1 MNRYFYARVS
11 SKDQNLERQLDAARS
26 YSAHIDHVFSDKQS
40 GKNFERTAYK
50 EMKSLLV
57 AGDEV
62 IVKELDR
69 LGRNKELIKDEL
81 RWFKDNGI
89 TVRILDIP
97 TTLLDFGNQDWVRD
111 MVTNILVEVLA
122 AMAEQEREKTQR
134 RREEGI
140 AAMPIVD
147 GKKVSAKTGRGFGR
161 PKKEIDAVQ
170 LDGETV
176 TDACARLGISKRTWY
191 RLKKETA
198 V

>member
-11 SKDQNLERQLDAARS
+11 SKDQNLERQLKAARS
-26 YSAHIDHVFSDKQS
+26 YTDRIDRVFCDKQS
-40 GKNFERTAYK
+40 GKNFERTAYQ

-69 LGRNKELIKDEL
+69 LGRNKELIKEEL
-81 RWFKDNGI
+81 RWFKENGI

-140 AAMPIVD
+140 AAMPVVN

-161 PKKEIDAVQ
+161 PKVEVKPVRLE
-170 LDGETV
+170 GETV
-176 TDACARLGISKRTWY
+176 AAACARLGISKRTWY
-191 RLKKETA
+191 RLSA
-198 V
+198 S

>member
-1 MNRYFYARVS
+1 MSRYFYARVS
-11 SKDQNLERQLDAARS
+11 TKDQNLERQLEAARS
-26 YSAHIDHVFSDKQS
+26 YSAKIDQVFYDKQS
-40 GKNFERTAYK
+40 GKNFERSAYK

-81 RWFKDNGI
+81 RWFKENGI

-140 AAMPIVD
+140 AAMPMVD

-161 PKKEIDAVQ
+161 PKKTVDLVQ
-170 LDGETV
+170 LEGETV
-176 TDACARLGISKRTWY
+176 AAACARLGISKRTWY
-191 RLKKETA
+191 RRTEA
-198 V
+198 

>member
-11 SKDQNLERQLDAARS
+11 SKDQNLERQLEAARS
-26 YSAHIDHVFSDKQS
+26 YTDRIDRVFSDKQS

-50 EMKSLLV
+50 EMKSLLA

-62 IVKELDR
+62 IMKELDR

-81 RWFKDNGI
+81 RWFKENSI

-97 TTLLDFGNQDWVRD
+97 ATLLDFGNQDWVRD

-140 AAMPIVD
+140 AAMPVVN
-147 GKKVSAKTGRGFGR
+147 GKKVFAKTGRGFGR
-161 PKKEIDAVQ
+161 PKVNAEPVR
-170 LDGETV
+170 LEGETV
-176 TDACARLGISKRTWY
+176 AAACARLGISKRTWY
-191 RLKKETA
+191 RLRA
-198 V
+198 S

>member
-11 SKDQNLERQLDAARS
+11 SKDQNLERQLEAARS
-26 YSAHIDHVFSDKQS
+26 YTDRIDRVFSGKQS

-50 EMKSLLV
+50 EMKSLLA

-62 IVKELDR
+62 IMKELDR

-81 RWFKDNGI
+81 RWFKENGI

-122 AMAEQEREKTQR
+122 AMAEQEREKR
-134 RREEGI
+134 SD
-140 AAMPIVD
+140 AV
-147 GKKVSAKTGRGFGR
+147 
-161 PKKEIDAVQ
+161 KKES
-170 LDGETV
+170 LR
-176 TDACARLGISKRTWY
+176 CRL
-191 RLKKETA
+191 
-198 V
+198 

>member
-11 SKDQNLERQLDAARS
+11 SKDQNLERQLEAARS
-26 YSAHIDHVFSDKQS
+26 YTDRIDRVFSDKQS
-40 GKNFERTAYK
+40 RKNFERTAYK
-50 EMKSLLV
+50 EMKSLLA

-62 IVKELDR
+62 IMKELDR

-81 RWFKDNGI
+81 RWFKENGI

-140 AAMPIVD
+140 AAMPVVN
-147 GKKVSAKTGRGFGR
+147 GKKVFAKTGRGFGR
-161 PKKEIDAVQ
+161 PKVNVEPVR
-170 LDGETV
+170 LEGETV
-176 TDACARLGISKRTWY
+176 AAACARLGISRSKWY
-191 RLKKETA
+191 TMLRKGA
-198 V
+198 

>member
-11 SKDQNLERQLDAARS
+11 SKDQNLERQLEAARS
-26 YSAHIDHVFSDKQS
+26 YTDRIDRVFSDKQS

-50 EMKSLLV
+50 EMKSLLA

-62 IVKELDR
+62 IMKELDR

-81 RWFKDNGI
+81 RWFKENSI

-122 AMAEQEREKTQR
+122 AMAEQEREKN
-134 RREEGI
+134 
-140 AAMPIVD
+140 AATP
-147 GKKVSAKTGRGFGR
+147 
-161 PKKEIDAVQ
+161 
-170 LDGETV
+170 
-176 TDACARLGISKRTWY
+176 
-191 RLKKETA
+191 
-198 V
+198 

>member
-11 SKDQNLERQLDAARS
+11 SKDQNLERQLEAARS
-26 YSAHIDHVFSDKQS
+26 YTDRIDRVFSDKQS

-50 EMKSLLV
+50 EMKSLLA

-62 IVKELDR
+62 IMKELDR
-69 LGRNKELIKDEL
+69 LSRNKELIKDEL
-81 RWFKDNGI
+81 RWFKENGI
-89 TVRILDIP
+89 TVRILGIP

-140 AAMPIVD
+140 AAIPVVN
-147 GKKVSAKTGRGFGR
+147 GKKVFAKTGRGFGR
-161 PKKEIDAVQ
+161 PKVNVEPVR
-170 LDGETV
+170 LEGETV
-176 TDACARLGISKRTWY
+176 AADCARLGISKRTWY
-191 RLKKETA
+191 RLRA
-198 V
+198 S

>member
-1 MNRYFYARVS
+1 M
-11 SKDQNLERQLDAARS
+11 ERQLEAARS
-26 YSAHIDHVFSDKQS
+26 YTDRIDRVFSGKQS

-50 EMKSLLV
+50 EMKSLLA

-62 IVKELDR
+62 IMKELDR

-81 RWFKDNGI
+81 RWFKENGI

-140 AAMPIVD
+140 AAMPVVN
-147 GKKVSAKTGRGFGR
+147 GKKVFAKTGRGFGR
-161 PKKEIDAVQ
+161 PKVNVEPVR
-170 LDGETV
+170 LEGETV
-176 TDACARLGISKRTWY
+176 AAACARLGISKRTWY
-191 RLKKETA
+191 RLRA
-198 V
+198 S

>member
-1 MNRYFYARVS
+1 MRYFYARVS
-11 SKDQNLERQLDAARS
+11 SKDQNLERQLKAARS
-26 YSAHIDHVFSDKQS
+26 YTDRIDRVFSDKQS
-40 GKNFERTAYK
+40 GKNFERTAYQ

-81 RWFKDNGI
+81 RWFKENGI

-122 AMAEQEREKTQR
+122 AVA
-134 RREEGI
+134 
-140 AAMPIVD
+140 
-147 GKKVSAKTGRGFGR
+147 
-161 PKKEIDAVQ
+161 
-170 LDGETV
+170 
-176 TDACARLGISKRTWY
+176 
-191 RLKKETA
+191 
-198 V
+198 

>member
-1 MNRYFYARVS
+1 MSRYFYARVS
-11 SKDQNLERQLDAARS
+11 SKDQNLERQLEAARS
-26 YSAHIDHVFSDKQS
+26 YSAKINRVFYDKQS
-40 GKNFERTAYK
+40 GKNFERSAYK

-81 RWFKDNGI
+81 RWFKENGI

-140 AAMPIVD
+140 AAMPMVD

-161 PKKEIDAVQ
+161 PKKTVDLVQ
-170 LDGETV
+170 LEGETV
-176 TDACARLGISKRTWY
+176 AAACARLGISKRTWY
-191 RLKKETA
+191 RRTGA
-198 V
+198 

>member
-1 MNRYFYARVS
+1 M
-11 SKDQNLERQLDAARS
+11 
-26 YSAHIDHVFSDKQS
+26 
-40 GKNFERTAYK
+40 
-50 EMKSLLV
+50 EMKSLLA

-69 LGRNKELIKDEL
+69 LGRNKELIKEEL
-81 RWFKDNGI
+81 RWFKENGI

-140 AAMPIVD
+140 AAMPVVN

-161 PKKEIDAVQ
+161 TKVNVEPVRLE
-170 LDGETV
+170 GETV
-176 TDACARLGISKRTWY
+176 AAACTRLRISKRTWY
-191 RLKKETA
+191 RRNNGNEKTCSRSLGNEKNR
-198 V
+198 